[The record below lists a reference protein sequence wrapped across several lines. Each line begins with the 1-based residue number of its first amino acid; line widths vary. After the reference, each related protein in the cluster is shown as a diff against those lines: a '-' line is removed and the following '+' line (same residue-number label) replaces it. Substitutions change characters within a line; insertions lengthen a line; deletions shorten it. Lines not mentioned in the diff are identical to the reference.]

1 MKEKEIKKGEII
13 IYKSS
18 KGPEIQVKL
27 EQETVWLTQKQIA
40 QLFNKGVS
48 AVNEHLKNIYK
59 EGELKEKS
67 TIRKSRIVQIEGGR
81 RIERNIDLYNLDAIL
96 SVGYRVNSKNATQ
109 FRIWATRTLK
119 DYLIKGYVV
128 NKKRLLAQSEKLKEV
143 QQEIYFLQEKSKH
156 QLLAGQE
163 QEILNLLKDY
173 SKTLTL
179 LDKYDKRSILS
190 RRGSSG
196 KFELKYNNAITV
208 ISAVKKD
215 LIAKKEASELF
226 GQEYEQ
232 KFKAILGN
240 IYQSFGGKELY
251 PSIQKK
257 AAHFLYFSVKDHPFV
272 DGNKRIASFLFIYLL
287 DRNNCLSAGS

>member
-179 LDKYDKRSILS
+179 LDKYDKRSNLS

-257 AAHFLYFSVKDHPFV
+257 AAHFLYFSVKD
-272 DGNKRIASFLFIYLL
+272 
-287 DRNNCLSAGS
+287 